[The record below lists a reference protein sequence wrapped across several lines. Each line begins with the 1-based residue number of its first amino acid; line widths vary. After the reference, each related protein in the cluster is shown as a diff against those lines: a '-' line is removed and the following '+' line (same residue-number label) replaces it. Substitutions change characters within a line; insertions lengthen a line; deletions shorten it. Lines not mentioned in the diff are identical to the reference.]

1 VKGRRETSDGV
12 SRINTHITG
21 NYSSSGT
28 SAGYTRA
35 SKDSIGFNEAK
46 VQG

>member
-1 VKGRRETSDGV
+1 MKRRRETSDGV
-12 SRINTHITG
+12 SRINTHIPG

-35 SKDSIGFNEAK
+35 SKYSIGFNKA
-46 VQG
+46 